1 MSRAKPKGKS
11 VGKSAGKR
19 ARKPV
24 AKAPPPRARV
34 GHVTEVSGR
43 GDFDFGW
50 PPTAS
55 MGAPV
60 DTDALLGAKRPPSP
74 LSWHL
79 RFGLAL
85 AAASV
90 LAFCVAIFVWG
101 SL

>member
-1 MSRAKPKGKS
+1 
-11 VGKSAGKR
+11 
-19 ARKPV
+19 
-24 AKAPPPRARV
+24 
-34 GHVTEVSGR
+34 
-43 GDFDFGW
+43 
-50 PPTAS
+50 